1 MKKLIFIL
9 TTFFILLIP
18 INISAAPKSYSIEN
32 LNVNA
37 EIKENGDLYV
47 DELFTYKFS
56 GDFNGVYVDL
66 NLKGSE
72 GYEIS
77 EVSIL
82 DLTGEIPLQR
92 KEDKSNNSF
101 EVIESRDKI
110 QVKIYSKSFNEEKK
124 FNLRFTVKNV
134 SEKYQDYSSL
144 YWSFYTASEEYPVK
158 NVNLNLKLANSNF
171 NKEDLYYTVFGDG
184 NFNAETRE
192 NNISITGSNLT
203 SDLGIKLRFQ
213 QDYLK
218 ITPIESTYDESKFE
232 KYNFNPFYLIF
243 PASLI
248 TIIGLVFYLVH
259 RRNKKLFN
267 EALQEYR
274 SQYLFTNEEILL
286 YPPSKESPTIVAY
299 IFNKDAISWSIVPST
314 LLYLANKGVYKLR
327 NSIDEKSDLENIVF
341 TRVKDCNDSY
351 YPHLK
356 ILINWFKRYENENNE
371 FNLLSIKK
379 LVERSSK
386 KAKKFN
392 NSYWDF
398 INQIRIDCGKL
409 NLFITI
415 RDKEVLNNNT
425 YQEYLKWNAYK
436 KYLLSLIENKD
447 IFNIKESIIYS
458 AALGINYQDFD
469 IEPTENNINK
479 NNLSYYYFTNMFLF
493 DEIHSSTEKTINN
506 SNNSNDSFNN
516 FSSGSSFTG
525 GGGGGSGAF
534 INFNP

>member
-37 EIKENGDLYV
+37 EIRENGDLYV
-47 DELFTYKFS
+47 DELFTYRFS

-66 NLKGSE
+66 NLNGSE

-77 EVSIL
+77 EVKVIDSA
-82 DLTGEIPLQR
+82 GESSLQR
-92 KEDKSNNSF
+92 QEDGSNNSF
-101 EVIESRDKI
+101 EILESSDKI
-110 QVKIYSKSFNEEKK
+110 QVKIYSKSSNEEKK
-124 FNLRFTVKNV
+124 FNLRFTIKNA
-134 SEKYQDYSSL
+134 SEKFQDYSSL

-158 NVNLNLKLANSNF
+158 NVNLHLKLANSKF
-171 NKEDLYYTVFGDG
+171 NEEDLYYTVFGDG
-184 NFNAETRE
+184 NFNAETTE
-192 NNISITGSNLT
+192 SNISITGSNLT

-213 QDYLK
+213 KDYLN
-218 ITPIESTYDESKFE
+218 ITPIESNYDESKFHE
-232 KYNFNPFYLIF
+232 DNFNPFCLIF
-243 PASLI
+243 PILLI
-248 TIIGLVFYLVH
+248 TIIVLVFYLVH
-259 RRNKKLFN
+259 RHNKKLFN

-274 SQYLFTNEEILL
+274 SQYIFTNEEILL

-299 IFNKDAISWSIVPST
+299 IFNKDDISWSIVPST
-314 LLYLANKGVYKLR
+314 LLYLANTGVYKINTSL
-327 NSIDEKSDLENIVF
+327 NENNNLNNIIF
-341 TRVKDCNDSY
+341 TRVKDYDDSY

-356 ILINWFKRYENENNE
+356 ILINWFKRYENENKE

-386 KAKKFN
+386 KAKEFN

-398 INQIRIDCGKL
+398 INQIRIDCRKL
-409 NLFITI
+409 NFFITI
-415 RDKEVLNNNT
+415 RDKEVLNNTT

-436 KYLLSLIENKD
+436 KYLLSLIDNKD

-458 AALGINYQDFD
+458 SALGINYQDFD
-469 IEPTENNINK
+469 IESTDNNINK
-479 NNLSYYYFTNMFLF
+479 NNFSYYYFTNMFLF
-493 DEIHSSTEKTINN
+493 DQIHSSTEKAINN

-534 INFNP
+534 